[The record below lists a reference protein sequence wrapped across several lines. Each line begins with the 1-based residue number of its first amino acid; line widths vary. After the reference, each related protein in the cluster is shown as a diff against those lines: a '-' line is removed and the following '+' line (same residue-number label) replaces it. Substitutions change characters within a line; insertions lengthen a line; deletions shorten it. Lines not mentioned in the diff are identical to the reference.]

1 MLYEFATGR
10 DYGPAEQRIVF
21 DYDRD
26 TGSTLFYDGARRVDG
41 RAILPAGLS
50 RWQAEG
56 ALLAVYDRGDYS
68 TSLATLRFADRARM
82 WLSEEN
88 PGDDSL
94 EEFFCP
100 GHDWVLQ
107 GDDEARGRSRCS
119 LCGKDGDG

>member
-1 MLYEFATGR
+1 MLFEFVTGR
-10 DYGPAEQRIVF
+10 DYGSGEQRILV

-26 TGSTLFYDGARRVDG
+26 TGWATFYDGARRVDG
-41 RAILPAGLS
+41 RAALPAELS

-68 TSLATLRFADRARM
+68 TSLATLRFADRART

-107 GDDEARGRSRCS
+107 GDDEARSRSLCR